1 MLLKAC
7 LNGARVSGS
16 HPALPLTP
24 DALAADARRCVDA
37 GAGALHVH
45 PRDMT
50 GGESLAPEYI
60 AAAIHAIRAACPGVP
75 VGVSTG
81 AWIVPLL
88 AERLAL
94 IAAWTETPD
103 FASVNFSEAGA
114 LQVCE
119 ALFARGIGIEAG
131 LSTPVDALWLRDS
144 GIAPRCLRVL
154 IEPDEDDPATA
165 LVTAAA
171 IIAVLDL
178 DLPDAAEIRLPRL
191 LHGMG
196 AAAWPLLDAARDRGY
211 DARIGLED
219 TLTMPDGTPA
229 PHNAALVTAAHARR
243 TDAA

>member
-1 MLLKAC
+1 VLLKAC
-7 LNGARVSGS
+7 LNGARAPGS

-45 PRDMT
+45 PRDAA
-50 GGESLAPEYI
+50 GHESLAPEHI
-60 AAAIHAIRAACPGVP
+60 AAALHAIHAVCPGVP

-94 IAAWTETPD
+94 IAAWAEGTELPD
-103 FASVNFSEAGA
+103 FASVNFVEAGA

-119 ALFARGIGIEAG
+119 VLLTGGIGIEAG
-131 LSTPVDALWLRDS
+131 LSTSVDALWLRDS

-154 IEPDEDDPATA
+154 IEPDEDDPAAA
-165 LVTAAA
+165 LATAAA
-171 IIAVLDL
+171 IIAVLD
-178 DLPDAAEIRLPRL
+178 AADIHLPRL
-191 LHGMG
+191 LHGVD
-196 AAAWPLLDAARDRGY
+196 AAAWPLLDAAYNRGY

-219 TLTMPDGTPA
+219 TLTMPDGTPV
-229 PHNAALVTAAHARR
+229 PNNAALIAAAHAL
-243 TDAA
+243 AARH

>member
-7 LNGARVSGS
+7 LNGARAPGS
-16 HPALPLTP
+16 HPALPLAP

-37 GAGALHVH
+37 GAGALHIH
-45 PRDMT
+45 PRNT
-50 GGESLAPEYI
+50 AGGESLAPEDI
-60 AAAIHAIRAACPGVP
+60 AAAVHAIRAACPGVP

-114 LQVCE
+114 LQVGE

-144 GIAPRCLRVL
+144 GIVPRCLRVL
-154 IEPDEDDPATA
+154 IEPDEDDSAAALATA
-165 LVTAAA
+165 EA
-171 IIAVLDL
+171 IIALLDL
-178 DLPDAAEIRLPRL
+178 LDAANIRLPRL
-191 LHGMG
+191 LHGVG
-196 AAAWPLLDAARDRGY
+196 AAAWPLLDAAYHRGY

-229 PHNAALVTAAHARR
+229 PDNAALVAAAYARR